1 MRNAFKVKVFSETT
15 IVATSTGDSEFS
27 VSVLKSRITLCIAQG
42 LNYHQSNVHFFY
54 KISITKSWL
63 WCLLQ
68 SFRIRSRSKQKIN
81 LCLRLKLWHIN
92 GAFGHFFLDFCGF
105 NLQKLR
111 FWTLVRE
118 VVYVVYCHVYS
129 WLCNLLRY
137 TQTITLLSSF
147 SGINAGSIQ
156 SPAGSARSIRKLECL
171 FVSVFY
177 LKRPLLWF
185 DESRWKESEVFH
197 CLKDTGE
204 FLLTEA
210 GFSLL

>member
-1 MRNAFKVKVFSETT
+1 M
-15 IVATSTGDSEFS
+15 
-27 VSVLKSRITLCIAQG
+27 CICCAKFLSPNHG
-42 LNYHQSNVHFFY
+42 SA
-54 KISITKSWL
+54 
-63 WCLLQ
+63 CLLQ
-68 SFRIRSRSKQKIN
+68 PFRIRSRNKKKIN
-81 LCLRLKLWHIN
+81 LCLWLKLPHIN
-92 GAFGHFFLDFCGF
+92 AAFSQFFLIICGF
-105 NLQKLR
+105 NLEKLR

-118 VVYVVYCHVYS
+118 VAYVVYCHAYS
-129 WLCNLLRY
+129 SLCNLLHY
-137 TQTITLLSSF
+137 AKTITLLSSF
-147 SGINAGSIQ
+147 SGINASSIQ
-156 SPAGSARSIRKLECL
+156 STAGSARSIRKLECS